1 MERIIRRI
9 ATTVAVAPVLL
20 VGAASTLD
28 AQEKKEE
35 YVSQAERTALVE
47 EALPG
52 VEGKIISINHLT
64 LPAGFEGGR
73 HSHTGPT
80 YVYVISGTFKIEE
93 EGKPVQTFEAGELY
107 QEPLGQPMQAF
118 NESADEPIELLLIQV
133 QDEGE
138 PLMVKED

>member
-1 MERIIRRI
+1 MNLMTKIGIML
-9 ATTVAVAPVLL
+9 AVAPVALL
-20 VGAASTLD
+20 GAVSSTD
-28 AQEKKEE
+28 AQEKEE
-35 YVSQAERTALVE
+35 YVSKAERTTLVE
-47 EALPG
+47 ETLPG
-52 VEGKIISINHLT
+52 IENKIISINHLT

-93 EGKPVQTFEAGELY
+93 EGKAVQTFEAGELY

-118 NESADEPIELLLIQV
+118 NESADQPIELLLIQV